1 MGKKV
6 GEIILW
12 VLTGAYGLGGAWF
25 MVLVMRGLEEGGHF
39 KLIWGSQLLIIAA
52 VAGTATLL
60 ARKRKG
66 WLVLACVVLA
76 VGLPVSLFSSVFIA
90 MTNIEARQR
99 AEREALA
106 SGQDAFGGQPALNA
120 VAQAIVANDQEAIRL
135 AAKNV
140 PDLQAPGRNNTTLL
154 YFAVTRTWQYGEAV
168 EAVKTLLSLGAK
180 PNYNNGSRNSFA
192 LAAAVHGPVAGLRA
206 MLDAGGDPNSLSEYG
221 WPLVFRHYKLGYYRD
236 QDLARVDLLLD
247 RGADI
252 NATVPGNESECAGY
266 TLLLYAT
273 QSGKRDR
280 NEYTEALH
288 LLERGADPN
297 LAAPDGMTLGK
308 MLTQHRE
315 EYAAD
320 HRAPPAFEALW
331 AWAQEHGVVSA
342 K

>member
-12 VLTGAYGLGGAWF
+12 VLTGAYGLGGAWLI
-25 MVLVMRGLEEGGHF
+25 VLVMRGLEEGGHF
-39 KLIWGSQLLIIAA
+39 KLIWGAQLLIIAA

-76 VGLPVSLFSSVFIA
+76 GGLPVSLFSSVFIA
-90 MTNIEARQR
+90 MSNIESRQR
-99 AEREALA
+99 VEREKQA
-106 SGQDAFGGQPALNA
+106 SGQSAFSDQPALYA
-120 VAQAIVANDQEAIRL
+120 VAQAIVANDQEAVRA

-140 PDLQAPGRNNTTLL
+140 PDLQPLL
-154 YFAVTRTWQYGEAV
+154 YFAVTRTWQHGEAV

-180 PNYNNGSRNSFA
+180 PNHQNGHRNSFA

-236 QDLARVDLLLD
+236 QDLARLDLLLD

-252 NATVPGNESECAGY
+252 NATVPRNESECAGY

-273 QSGKRDR
+273 RSGKHDQ
-280 NEYTEALH
+280 NEYVEALH

-297 LAAPDGMTLGK
+297 LAEPDGMTLAK
-308 MLTQHRE
+308 MLTQQRE

-320 HRAPPAFEALW
+320 RGAPPAFKALW
-331 AWAQEHGVVSA
+331 AWAQDHGVVSA